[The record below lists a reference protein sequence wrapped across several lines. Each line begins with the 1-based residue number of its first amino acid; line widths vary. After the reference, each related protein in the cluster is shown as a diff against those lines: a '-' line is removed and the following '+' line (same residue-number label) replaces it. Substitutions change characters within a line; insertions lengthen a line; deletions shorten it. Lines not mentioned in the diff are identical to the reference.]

1 LRKSVVEVAIN
12 SNGNRIPVGLM
23 NAEQALAL
31 PDEIDFDV
39 SHPDHE
45 AGTTDNFIGRDEL
58 AAHVEAAK

>member
-39 SHPDHE
+39 SHTDNE
-45 AGTTDNFIGRDEL
+45 AGTTDNIIVRDEL
-58 AAHVEAAK
+58 AAHVEAPK